1 MTNFSNLGTKLWLKY
16 QSKWH
21 YYSQYSLGDPS
32 RSDLQVRESVLLQF
46 LSCIVLL
53 LDFKGTQMIELSK
66 VIITLLMSSCFRKFW
81 SILGSNPT
89 SYRAGLQ
96 NGTESWSED
105 FYLLFTRNDFLLH
118 FPCTKPLWNLNN
130 SSVDFLHRI
139 HSLCSIRTRLQTR
152 LANGNLWP
160 NISTSTS
167 ELLSVF

>member
-130 SSVDFLHRI
+130 SSVDCLHRI
-139 HSLCSIRTRLQTR
+139 HSLRSIGTRLQTR

-160 NISTSTS
+160 KISTSTS